1 MEMTVTVLIE
11 VGGKSVTSTLEVG
24 QEIPVGVGTQ
34 TLWVRATS
42 QKQVVFAWSRD
53 GLLSDHAAKVTKVKR
68 RSKSGP
74 VRLGGTKIRAEI
86 R

>member
-1 MEMTVTVLIE
+1 MRETVTVLIE

-24 QEIPVGVGTQ
+24 QEVSVDVGTQ
-34 TLWVRATS
+34 TLWARANS
-42 QKQVVFAWSRD
+42 LQQVVFAWSRD